1 MDNLEKGS
9 WIINTIKHTTGV
21 RTDTV
26 ELNDLEVTERAGK
39 SGILLGK
46 LLVDKQEIITG
57 KKLSVFARTANIS
70 PDAVKTYAEILKNF
84 GQVDFKLDKFGN
96 VSELEIYCLTTED
109 AIKTVSDIFEYY
121 EPDEIERGNLESLKT
136 TFEFPAS
143 REELTQALTS
153 RKGISEENVN
163 EILALESAFSLIK
176 KERIENS
183 DIYYNEYA
191 FAGDGSKI
199 AKAIASLPESQR
211 NDVNFVMEQVK
222 QSQGFLADNLT
233 DKINPNI
240 ISMMEGVGLL
250 DGITVNSDFGK
261 AVFYTTPQLIG
272 PGIGS
277 WKISTDVFNALL
289 DICRDV
295 FGMSQE
301 LREKYI
307 STKLTYGDSEATY
320 INGLIESV
328 TRYANEMLAEKIPKE
343 YYNKNLVERMEI
355 PAPHYTKNCI
365 AIIERAYNNPEWYID
380 MLRNIDFILFEFML
394 KNQKFDYTLFSEHC
408 KNYLVNEKLKAC
420 KNVLFFICSS
430 AAVHLGDIW
439 KEENDFVPQKIH
451 NIEN

>member
-250 DGITVNSDFGK
+250 DGITVSSDFGK

-277 WKISTDVFNALL
+277 WKISTDVFNHAKLL
-289 DICRDV
+289 LSSLRYGEYKSVSSRGAIYTSSKMMNIVNKLLRGEWVGPCTAIGEDYKLLELDGVISVQPYNGMYKMKLRQFEVGRLVKQMLEYNMVVNDSVNEIDV
-295 FGMSQE
+295 FNNLPTGYIAPEERRKVIQADRTVPVKNIQE
-301 LREKYI
+301 KF
-307 STKLTYGDSEATY
+307 
-320 INGLIESV
+320 
-328 TRYANEMLAEKIPKE
+328 
-343 YYNKNLVERMEI
+343 
-355 PAPHYTKNCI
+355 I
-365 AIIERAYNNPEWYID
+365 ASIRTGGI
-380 MLRNIDFILFEFML
+380 F
-394 KNQKFDYTLFSEHC
+394 
-408 KNYLVNEKLKAC
+408 
-420 KNVLFFICSS
+420 
-430 AAVHLGDIW
+430 
-439 KEENDFVPQKIH
+439 
-451 NIEN
+451 

>member
-199 AKAIASLPESQR
+199 AKAIASLQR
-211 NDVNFVMEQVK
+211 VK
-222 QSQGFLADNLT
+222 G
-233 DKINPNI
+233 
-240 ISMMEGVGLL
+240 MMLILL
-250 DGITVNSDFGK
+250 WN
-261 AVFYTTPQLIG
+261 
-272 PGIGS
+272 
-277 WKISTDVFNALL
+277 
-289 DICRDV
+289 R
-295 FGMSQE
+295 
-301 LREKYI
+301 
-307 STKLTYGDSEATY
+307 
-320 INGLIESV
+320 
-328 TRYANEMLAEKIPKE
+328 
-343 YYNKNLVERMEI
+343 
-355 PAPHYTKNCI
+355 
-365 AIIERAYNNPEWYID
+365 
-380 MLRNIDFILFEFML
+380 
-394 KNQKFDYTLFSEHC
+394 
-408 KNYLVNEKLKAC
+408 
-420 KNVLFFICSS
+420 
-430 AAVHLGDIW
+430 
-439 KEENDFVPQKIH
+439 
-451 NIEN
+451 

>member
-96 VSELEIYCLTTED
+96 VSELEIYCLTTVD

-250 DGITVNSDFGK
+250 DGIMVNSDFGK

-277 WKISTDVFNALL
+277 WKISTDVFNHAKLL
-289 DICRDV
+289 LSSLRYGEYKSVSSRGAIYTSSKMMNIVNKLLRGEWVGPCTAIGEDYKLLELDGVISVQPYNGMYKMKLRQFEVGKLVKQMLEYNMVVNDSVNEIDV
-295 FGMSQE
+295 FNNLPTGYIAPEERRKVIQADRTVPVKNIQE
-301 LREKYI
+301 KF
-307 STKLTYGDSEATY
+307 
-320 INGLIESV
+320 
-328 TRYANEMLAEKIPKE
+328 
-343 YYNKNLVERMEI
+343 
-355 PAPHYTKNCI
+355 I
-365 AIIERAYNNPEWYID
+365 ASIRTGGI
-380 MLRNIDFILFEFML
+380 F
-394 KNQKFDYTLFSEHC
+394 
-408 KNYLVNEKLKAC
+408 
-420 KNVLFFICSS
+420 
-430 AAVHLGDIW
+430 
-439 KEENDFVPQKIH
+439 
-451 NIEN
+451 

>member
-240 ISMMEGVGLL
+240 ISMMEGAGLL

-277 WKISTDVFNALL
+277 WKISTDVFNHAKLL
-289 DICRDV
+289 LSSLRYGEYKSVSSRGAIYTSSKMMNIVNKLLRGEWVGPCTAIGEDYKLLELDGVISVQPYNGMYKMKLRQFEVGKLVKQMLEYNMVVNDSVNEIDV
-295 FGMSQE
+295 FNNLPTGYIAPEERRKVIQADRTVPVKNIQE
-301 LREKYI
+301 KF
-307 STKLTYGDSEATY
+307 
-320 INGLIESV
+320 
-328 TRYANEMLAEKIPKE
+328 
-343 YYNKNLVERMEI
+343 
-355 PAPHYTKNCI
+355 I
-365 AIIERAYNNPEWYID
+365 ASIRTGGI
-380 MLRNIDFILFEFML
+380 F
-394 KNQKFDYTLFSEHC
+394 
-408 KNYLVNEKLKAC
+408 
-420 KNVLFFICSS
+420 
-430 AAVHLGDIW
+430 
-439 KEENDFVPQKIH
+439 
-451 NIEN
+451 

>member
-240 ISMMEGVGLL
+240 ISMMEGGGLL

-277 WKISTDVFNALL
+277 WKISTDVFNHAKLL
-289 DICRDV
+289 LSSLRYGEYKSVSSRGAIYTSSKMMNIVNKLLRGEWVGPCTAIGEDYKLLELDGVISVQPYNGMYKMKLRQFEVGRLVKQMLEYNMVVNDSVNEIDV
-295 FGMSQE
+295 FNNLPTGYIAPEERRKVIQADRTVPVKNIQE
-301 LREKYI
+301 KF
-307 STKLTYGDSEATY
+307 
-320 INGLIESV
+320 
-328 TRYANEMLAEKIPKE
+328 
-343 YYNKNLVERMEI
+343 
-355 PAPHYTKNCI
+355 I
-365 AIIERAYNNPEWYID
+365 ASIRTGGI
-380 MLRNIDFILFEFML
+380 F
-394 KNQKFDYTLFSEHC
+394 
-408 KNYLVNEKLKAC
+408 
-420 KNVLFFICSS
+420 
-430 AAVHLGDIW
+430 
-439 KEENDFVPQKIH
+439 
-451 NIEN
+451 

>member
-277 WKISTDVFNALL
+277 WKISTDVFNHAKLL
-289 DICRDV
+289 LSSLRYGEYKSVSSRGAIYTSSKMMNIVNKLLRGEWVGPCTAIGEDYKLLELDGVISVQPYNGMYKMKLRQFEVGRLVKQMLEYNMVVNDSVNEIDV
-295 FGMSQE
+295 FNNLPTGYIAPEERRKVIKDDITVPVKNIQE
-301 LREKYI
+301 KF
-307 STKLTYGDSEATY
+307 
-320 INGLIESV
+320 
-328 TRYANEMLAEKIPKE
+328 
-343 YYNKNLVERMEI
+343 
-355 PAPHYTKNCI
+355 I
-365 AIIERAYNNPEWYID
+365 ASIRTGGI
-380 MLRNIDFILFEFML
+380 F
-394 KNQKFDYTLFSEHC
+394 
-408 KNYLVNEKLKAC
+408 
-420 KNVLFFICSS
+420 
-430 AAVHLGDIW
+430 
-439 KEENDFVPQKIH
+439 
-451 NIEN
+451 

>member
-277 WKISTDVFNALL
+277 WKISTDVVTL
-289 DICRDV
+289 D
-295 FGMSQE
+295 GE
-301 LREKYI
+301 
-307 STKLTYGDSEATY
+307 TYFVTGDTD
-320 INGLIESV
+320 
-328 TRYANEMLAEKIPKE
+328 ANEDNIDVQCDILLVPCGGKYTFDVKEAAEFTQKIKPK
-343 YYNKNLVERMEI
+343 KVI
-355 PAPHYTKNCI
+355 PTHYTDVIGESEVGDRFKR
-365 AIIERAYNNPEWYID
+365 ATMELSQDIEIEV
-380 MLRNIDFILFEFML
+380 ML
-394 KNQKFDYTLFSEHC
+394 
-408 KNYLVNEKLKAC
+408 
-420 KNVLFFICSS
+420 
-430 AAVHLGDIW
+430 
-439 KEENDFVPQKIH
+439 
-451 NIEN
+451 